1 MRAVSMI
8 HGCIGNDL
16 TSGQPNGLQQPLLMR
31 QGMCV
36 YVNVKGRFLC
46 YHVQTYKKCI
56 WSKLSVRLKK
66 GQYSTVLQ
74 AQSQIY

>member
-1 MRAVSMI
+1 MQLRTRSEGNDEGRTNMRAVSMI

-36 YVNVKGRFLC
+36 YVKGRFLC
-46 YHVQTYKKCI
+46 
-56 WSKLSVRLKK
+56 
-66 GQYSTVLQ
+66 
-74 AQSQIY
+74 